1 MARPLARLSPIEVD
15 RLAKLPGDKTR
26 LYHDGGGLYLCVDKR
41 GGVEPD
47 GQRRAGSASWMF
59 RYMID
64 GKARTMGL
72 GAFPTVGL
80 AKARKKATD
89 AREALSDG
97 HDPLDQRDAARAAKR
112 LARATA
118 MTFREAAEVY
128 IASKRDE
135 WKNAKHAEQWP
146 STLKAYAYPIIGDT
160 SVADIDNAAVL
171 RVLQQ
176 DVNSADGKS
185 TERLWTA
192 KPETASRLRG
202 RLESVLGWAIAGGRR
217 TAENCARWDILKHQL
232 PAKSK
237 LPKGKVK
244 HHAALPIDAMPEF
257 MPRLREAEGLGAR
270 ALEFAILTAARS
282 GEVRGATW
290 SEIDLGAKIWT
301 VPGSRMKAGRD
312 HRVPLSSAAVKLL
325 ESLPHGKA
333 NDLVFLAPKGG
344 MLSDM
349 TLSAVLRRMKVEA
362 VPHGIARSTFRDWGS
377 ERTNFPSEMLEM
389 ALAHTV
395 SDKVEAAYRRGDLF
409 DKRRALMDAWAAFI
423 ASPAG
428 GNVADL
434 AAVRGAA

>member
-1 MARPLARLSPIEVD
+1 MD

-26 LYHDGGGLYLCVDKR
+26 LYCDGGGLYLCVDKR
-41 GGVEPD
+41 GGVGPD

-64 GKARTMGL
+64 GNARTMGL
-72 GAFPTVGL
+72 GAYPTVGL
-80 AKARKKATD
+80 AKARRKATE

-97 HDPLDQRDAARAAKR
+97 HDPLDLRNAARASKQ

-128 IASKRDE
+128 IASKQDE

-146 STLKAYAYPIIGDT
+146 STLKAYAYPIIGDV
-160 SVADIDNAAVL
+160 SIADIDNAAVL

-176 DVNSADGKS
+176 DVTATDGKS

-202 RLESVLGWAIAGGRR
+202 RLEAVLGWAIAGGRR

-232 PAKSK
+232 PAKTK
-237 LPKGKVK
+237 LPRGRVK

-257 MPRLREAEGLGAR
+257 MPRLREAEGMGAR

-282 GEVRGATW
+282 GEVRGARW
-290 SEIDLGAKIWT
+290 AEIDLKAKVWN

-312 HRVPLSSAAVKLL
+312 HRVPLSSAAVTLL
-325 ESLPHGKA
+325 QTLPRGEA

-344 MLSDM
+344 MLSDT
-349 TLSAVLRRMKVEA
+349 TLSAVLRRMKVDA

-395 SDKVEAAYRRGDLF
+395 SNKVEAAYRRGDLF
-409 DKRRALMDAWAAFI
+409 EKRRALMDAWAAFI
-423 ASPAG
+423 ASPVSNS
-428 GNVADL
+428 NVTDL
-434 AAVRGAA
+434 AIARGLP

>member
-1 MARPLARLSPIEVD
+1 MARTLERFTALEVD
-15 RLAKLPGDKTR
+15 NLAKQPSDKTR

-41 GGVEPD
+41 GGTGPD
-47 GQRRAGSASWMF
+47 GQKLAGPANWVF

-72 GAFPTVGL
+72 GAFPTVSL
-80 AKARKKATD
+80 KRARKAASD
-89 AREALSDG
+89 AREAKADG
-97 HDPLDQRDAARAAKR
+97 LDPLDQRNAARQARR

-118 MTFREAAEVY
+118 LTFREAAEAY
-128 IASKRDE
+128 IGSKRDE

-146 STLKAYAYPIIGDT
+146 STLKAYAYPLIGDLP
-160 SVADIDNAAVL
+160 VAEIDNAAVL

-176 DVNSADGKS
+176 DVTAADGKS

-202 RLESVLGWAIAGGRR
+202 RLEAVLGWAIAGGRR

-237 LPKGKVK
+237 LPKGRVK
-244 HHAALPIDAMPEF
+244 HHTALAIDSMHEF
-257 MPRLREAEGLGAR
+257 MPRLRKAEGMGAK

-282 GEVRGATW
+282 GEVRGARW
-290 SEIDLGAKIWT
+290 SEFDLEAKVWT
-301 VPGSRMKAGRD
+301 IPGSRMKAGRD
-312 HRVPLSSAAVKLL
+312 HRVPLSSAAVTLL
-325 ESLPHGKA
+325 EALPKGNA
-333 NDLVFLAPKGG
+333 AALVFPAVKGG

-349 TLSAVLRRMKVEA
+349 TLSAVLRRMKLDA
-362 VPHGIARSTFRDWGS
+362 VPHGFRSTFRDWGS
-377 ERTNFPSEMLEM
+377 ERTNYPSEMLEM

-423 ASPAG
+423 AWPAG
-428 GNVADL
+428 DNVRDL
-434 AAVRGAA
+434 ARARGAA